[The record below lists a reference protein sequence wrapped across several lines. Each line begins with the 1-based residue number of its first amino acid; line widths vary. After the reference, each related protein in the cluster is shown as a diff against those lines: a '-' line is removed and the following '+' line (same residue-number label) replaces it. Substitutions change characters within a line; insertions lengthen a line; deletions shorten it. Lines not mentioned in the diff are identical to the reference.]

1 MGPVAGLAA
10 PPGRTGLQPPSA
22 YSHDPAIVKTD
33 TTAVNKLA
41 YGITVN
47 PASSRFIDCLWH
59 EPRATGHNAGN
70 PEPGHAA
77 ARRYRAFKSGLR
89 PSLPPSPSK
98 KCSKTCT
105 EHQ

>member
-77 ARRYRAFKSGLR
+77 ARPHRVPPRAR
-89 PSLPPSPSK
+89 IRADIPRARLPIDTDAHAP
-98 KCSKTCT
+98 
-105 EHQ
+105 